1 MWKGRKFSWVGH
13 LRPAGR
19 EGQAA
24 AARLTAQVLT
34 SFWIGV
40 ALLVLLLEVCAPF
53 FVRVVLAPG
62 FAESTSRLTIILT
75 RLMLVQPLLLVLG
88 AVATA
93 VLNSRN

>member
-1 MWKGRKFSWVGH
+1 M
-13 LRPAGR
+13 
-19 EGQAA
+19 
-24 AARLTAQVLT
+24 LT
-34 SFWIGV
+34 SLWIGV

-62 FAESTSRLTIILT
+62 FAESTNRLTIILT

-93 VLNSRN
+93 VLNSRNQFLLTALALLSHNMEGCSEALC